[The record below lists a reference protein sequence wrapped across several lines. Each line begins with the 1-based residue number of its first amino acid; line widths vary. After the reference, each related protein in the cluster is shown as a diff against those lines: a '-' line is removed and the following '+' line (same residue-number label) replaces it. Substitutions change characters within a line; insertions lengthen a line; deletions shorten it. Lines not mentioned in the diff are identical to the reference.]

1 MSRIGGQGGNVPP
14 KEPEVGKTGEKPS
27 VLRTDED
34 KQQFRAA
41 AAKENVPK
49 AITDRFERAAPQ
61 IEKQLQMSG
70 SAIAGKIQFS
80 NAELAQVAATFAAIL
95 KQAPRADRKE
105 RARLFAKA
113 LLKKKKL
120 NKLLEQAPEAEVEAM
135 FEKIAEQL
143 DSSPVFAQLVDDV
156 TEGAK
161 KINLG

>member
-1 MSRIGGQGGNVPP
+1 MTTRIGGNRPP
-14 KEPEVGKTGEKPS
+14 TKDGEAQKAGEQS
-27 VLRTDED
+27 GVLRTEED
-34 KQQFRAA
+34 KKEFRAA

-61 IEKQLQMSG
+61 IDKVLAQGGQ
-70 SAIAGKIQFS
+70 AIAGKIQFS
-80 NAELAQVAATFAAIL
+80 NAELAQLAAIFASIL

-105 RARLFAKA
+105 RARLFARA
-113 LLKKKKL
+113 ILKKKKL
-120 NKLLEQAPEAEVEAM
+120 GKLLDAAPEAEVEAM
-135 FEKIAEQL
+135 FENIAEQL